1 MKVHYLILPAVLLA
15 PVPLMA
21 ADGAAKKGDA
31 DRSRYSDRDMR
42 KNYEDEEQKL
52 EKALKAGQD
61 KKFYRGEL
69 EKMGYR
75 ITSINYDK
83 PDYTE
88 YEIVKGNNTYEVQID
103 FDKGGKASKIDVASN
118 LWRTDP
124 TKAALLGR
132 KAETPKGAVANPDR
146 YSDRDRRKAYDSES
160 EKLEKALKTG
170 ENKESYRR
178 QIEKMGYKVTSVNA
192 DKPDYVE
199 YEIVKGEDTF
209 EVQIDFKDGK
219 GTKVDVAPNIWQAEA
234 TDKALSRREEKAEK
248 REERANKREQKR

>member
-1 MKVHYLILPAVLLA
+1 MPLVTADSAV
-15 PVPLMA
+15 
-21 ADGAAKKGDA
+21 KKGANDQN
-31 DRSRYSDRDMR
+31 RYSDRDQR

-61 KKFYRGEL
+61 KKFYRAEL

-75 ITSINYDK
+75 VTSINYDK
-83 PDYTE
+83 PDYLE
-88 YEIVKGNNTYEVQID
+88 YEIVKGNNTYEVQIE
-103 FDKGGKASKIDVASN
+103 FDKGGKASEIDVAAN
-118 LWRTDP
+118 LWRTDA

-132 KAETPKGAVANPDR
+132 KADSPKGAVTNPDR

-178 QIEKMGYKVTSVNA
+178 QLEKMGYKVTSVNA

-199 YEIVKGEDTF
+199 YEIVKGDDTF
-209 EVQIDFKDGK
+209 EVQIDFDKNSNK
-219 GTKVDVAPNIWQAEA
+219 ATKIDVTSNLWQAEA

>member
-15 PVPLMA
+15 PVPLVA
-21 ADGAAKKGDA
+21 ADSAVKKGANDQN
-31 DRSRYSDRDMR
+31 RYSDRDQR

-52 EKALKAGQD
+52 EKALKPGQD
-61 KKFYRGEL
+61 KNAYRREL
-69 EKMGYR
+69 EKMGYQ

-83 PDYTE
+83 PDYLE
-88 YEIVKGNNTYEVQID
+88 YEIVKGTNTYEVQID
-103 FDKGGKASKIDVASN
+103 FDKGGKASKIDVAPN
-118 LWRTDP
+118 LWRTDA

-132 KAETPKGAVANPDR
+132 KADSPKGAVTNPDR

-178 QIEKMGYKVTSVNA
+178 QLEKMGYKITSVNA

-199 YEIVKGEDTF
+199 YEIVKGDDTF
-209 EVQIDFKDGK
+209 EVQIDFDKNK
-219 GTKVDVAPNIWQAEA
+219 ATKIDVAPNIWQAEA